1 MAWRI
6 NKEIAGKTQQNA
18 NKKASAPNGNGGL
31 RGLTYS
37 HSTVPTGLGVRS

>member
-18 NKKASAPNGNGGL
+18 NKKASAPKRERRPNGL
-31 RGLTYS
+31 AYS